1 MKLDY
6 KILWLDDKI
15 EDFKD
20 DEYIDE
26 VVEHLKKEELNPI
39 IKHLRNLIFSKSFL
53 KIVLLFIRK
62 YYLCN

>member
-39 IKHLRNLIFSKSFL
+39 IHETNDQ
-53 KIVLLFIRK
+53 
-62 YYLCN
+62 